1 MFFNDDIKTIS
12 KVNTLKIPIFA
23 DENINKELKYKSLFN
38 VTESIPKP
46 VSIET
51 IVISMKNNNL
61 LDNEIK
67 TMIDDMSNCQNI
79 FFKKIQQE
87 LFDNKNLNI
96 KRKRYKN
103 KKKGMNSLDVK
114 EKKLLGR
121 KTNNDSTIRIHNK
134 FSMDNIINKIKN
146 ILKRSL
152 LSFINKVIYNTY
164 DIDELQN
171 LFIKLNLS
179 VSATS
184 YIVKDIDYKCLANK
198 KNKKD
203 NLELLKLSIKD
214 FLSQNISTRYKS
226 LDLNSSQCNKTIINF
241 LCSDLY
247 NKDLFNFIFNK
258 LNFGDWLNIF
268 IYNKNINDYPE
279 YNSLAIKHVLII
291 NKSLIGIDSFLKE
304 LSEDKDYLYCFILLI
319 YNYKRYFSI
328 KSGRKGRK
336 MNNN

>member
-1 MFFNDDIKTIS
+1 MFYNDDIKTIS
-12 KVNTLKIPIFA
+12 KVNTLKIPKFA
-23 DENINKELKYKSLFN
+23 DEDINKELKYKSLFN
-38 VTESIPKP
+38 ITESIPEP
-46 VSIET
+46 ISIESIT
-51 IVISMKNNNL
+51 ITMKNNNL

-96 KRKRYKN
+96 KRNRGKN
-103 KKKGMNSLDVK
+103 KKKGMNSLNVK
-114 EKKLLGR
+114 EKKILGR

-134 FSMDNIINKIKN
+134 FSMDIIINKIKN

-152 LSFINKVIYNTY
+152 LSFINKVIYNAY

-171 LFIKLNLS
+171 LFMKLNLS

-203 NLELLKLSIKD
+203 ILELLKLSIKD

-226 LDLNSSQCNKTIINF
+226 LDSNSSQCNKTIINF
-241 LCSDLY
+241 LCSD
-247 NKDLFNFIFNK
+247 
-258 LNFGDWLNIF
+258 
-268 IYNKNINDYPE
+268 
-279 YNSLAIKHVLII
+279 
-291 NKSLIGIDSFLKE
+291 
-304 LSEDKDYLYCFILLI
+304 
-319 YNYKRYFSI
+319 
-328 KSGRKGRK
+328 
-336 MNNN
+336 